1 MAFPNPKKGFEDMGS
16 AMHSMLTKAKDKY
29 AKEIAEKEV
38 EETTE
43 KLSEQILL
51 YTCEEISIKTQPM
64 IDSIATSV
72 IKDLREELKTNDFS
86 TNFIE
91 TLQKKLKNEPD
102 REGKMP
108 FYDRLVTFF
117 ERIMEK
123 SEEGFNKQNVSPNKS
138 VGGENPAF
146 QNDTRGS
153 YDGTMPYDD
162 NADKTNQVDN
172 DNYNATAVTDTAV
185 ADTAVADTAVADT
198 AVADTAV
205 VDTAVVDTAVIDT
218 ADNNNNNNN
227 NHQNSNLSNT
237 HQNSNLSNTHQN
249 SNLSNTHQNSN
260 RRRRSSSSNDPAIMY
275 DDLQQQGFT
284 DKQAK
289 EEMNKQGFATTEV
302 NDRSQ
307 SKDGPLQKH
316 APPIEEK
323 QDDEVKSLTKNLV
336 DELEKKITTGVPG
349 IIDHIKEIAVN
360 RLDQKINSDDFSRDF
375 VEILQTKLLDD
386 TTQYEVLV
394 DKFDALYN
402 VIVTEGLRRFKEKN
416 NEGSDQNA
424 SSLEIDKLKRENR
437 TLQKKIDAYELQS
450 ELDTN
455 ESNGSEMEQTVDPN
469 NTEGSNQIPDSGNID
484 GGGKKKKT
492 KKTIRKRR
500 KSRKKGKKTKRVRFL

>member
-16 AMHSMLTKAKDKY
+16 AMHSMLTEAKDKY

-172 DNYNATAVTDTAV
+172 DNATAVT
-185 ADTAVADTAVADT
+185 DTAVADT

-205 VDTAVVDTAVIDT
+205 VDTAVVDTA
-218 ADNNNNNNN
+218 DNNTDTNNNN

-237 HQNSNLSNTHQN
+237 HQNSNL
-249 SNLSNTHQNSN
+249 
-260 RRRRSSSSNDPAIMY
+260 RRQSSSSNDPAIMY
-275 DDLQQQGFT
+275 DDLQQQQGFT

-316 APPIEEK
+316 EPPIEEK

-394 DKFDALYN
+394 DKFDALHN
-402 VIVTEGLRRFKEKN
+402 VIVAEALRRFKEKN
-416 NEGSDQNA
+416 NEGSDQTA

-484 GGGKKKKT
+484 GGGKKKKP